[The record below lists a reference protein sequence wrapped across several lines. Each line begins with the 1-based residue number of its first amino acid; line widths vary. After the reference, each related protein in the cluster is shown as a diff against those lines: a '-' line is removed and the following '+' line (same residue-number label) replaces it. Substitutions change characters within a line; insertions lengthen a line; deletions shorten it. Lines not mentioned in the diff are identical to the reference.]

1 MTPPYTAE
9 FLAAEKRRTA
19 IHDHQRRITEHR
31 RLGAVIAAMTWPV
44 TKQVLADLLAAYTQ
58 RQLARKIKRSPEAVS
73 RLKNGTLE
81 CSHELFLDL
90 FQLWTKLPKEPK

>member
-1 MTPPYTAE
+1 MKQAYNAK

-19 IHDHQRRITEHR
+19 IHDHQRRIIERR
-31 RLGAVIAAMTWPV
+31 RLSDDIAEMMQFAAQ
-44 TKQVLADLLAAYTQ
+44 QVLSDLLAVYSQ
-58 RQLARKIKRSPEAVS
+58 RQLARKLKRSPEAVS

-90 FQLWTKLPKEPK
+90 FQLWVKLSKEPK